1 MAAHEDRHWWFVA
14 RRRILDRLIARRIEP
29 KSDCR
34 VLEAGCGTGGN
45 LSMRSFEHA
54 AAFEPDAAARALATA
69 KSMVE
74 VRDGALPDRVPFPR
88 NSFDL
93 VAMLD
98 VLEHVDDDLGSL
110 RAVAE
115 RLAPGGRLVLT
126 VPAYRFLWSRHDE
139 FHHHKRRYR
148 KDALLAVATAAGLQ
162 PSTSATSTR
171 SCFRWWR
178 RSDSPVACSAILARL
193 TTRCRRPALTGC
205 WAPCSRWSGICSAA
219 SRCPSACR
227 WSWSPDGLTP
237 CARQSMSSCAL
248 RPGPAPPPVS
258 RM

>member
-45 LSMRSFEHA
+45 LSMLGRFGHA

-139 FHHHKRRYR
+139 LHHHKRRYR

-162 PSTSATSTR
+162 PEYVSYFNTLLFPLVAAKRLAGRLFGDSGKTDDEMPPAGLNRLLGAVFAVERHLLGRVALPFGVSLVMVA
-171 SCFRWWR
+171 R
-178 RSDSPVACSAILARL
+178 RA
-193 TTRCRRPALTGC
+193 
-205 WAPCSRWSGICSAA
+205 
-219 SRCPSACR
+219 
-227 WSWSPDGLTP
+227 
-237 CARQSMSSCAL
+237 
-248 RPGPAPPPVS
+248 
-258 RM
+258 